1 MGSIFKESKMI
12 TNTELQNH
20 FDITDD
26 AKHILTVK
34 LGTMLEK
41 QDTLDERMGDLY
53 NMVFR
58 LHN

>member
-1 MGSIFKESKMI
+1 MI